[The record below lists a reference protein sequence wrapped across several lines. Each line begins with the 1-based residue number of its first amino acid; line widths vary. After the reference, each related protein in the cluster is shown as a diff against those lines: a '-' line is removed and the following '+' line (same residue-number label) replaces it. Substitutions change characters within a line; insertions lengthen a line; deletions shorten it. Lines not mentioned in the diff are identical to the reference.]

1 MNTVVEFVKNY
12 FVFLLVLYLFS
23 YLAPQESYR
32 KYFRFFVSALM
43 IAVLMK
49 PVLGI
54 MQKDVRDE
62 AMLQLDSIAEQLE
75 ENQYEGK
82 GGAVLGDGIFAC
94 ILNLAKNGEG
104 KVGKLDCYD
113 GILYLVGL
121 NKALL
126 DKGGNLLFGES
137 SNMQFA
143 KHREVDISLAV
154 NSIS

>member
-12 FVFLLVLYLFS
+12 FAFLLVLYLFS

-82 GGAVLGDGIFAC
+82 GEDVFEWFLER
-94 ILNLAKNGEG
+94 EG
-104 KVGKLDCYD
+104 VDYKAFE
-113 GILYLVGL
+113 
-121 NKALL
+121 NK
-126 DKGGNLLFGES
+126 E
-137 SNMQFA
+137 
-143 KHREVDISLAV
+143 
-154 NSIS
+154 

>member
-1 MNTVVEFVKNY
+1 MHRR
-12 FVFLLVLYLFS
+12 VLFFRRVYEYGRGICEKLFCLFTGAVLFS

-82 GGAVLGDGIFAC
+82 GEDVFEWFLER
-94 ILNLAKNGEG
+94 EG
-104 KVGKLDCYD
+104 VDYKAFE
-113 GILYLVGL
+113 
-121 NKALL
+121 NK
-126 DKGGNLLFGES
+126 E
-137 SNMQFA
+137 
-143 KHREVDISLAV
+143 
-154 NSIS
+154 